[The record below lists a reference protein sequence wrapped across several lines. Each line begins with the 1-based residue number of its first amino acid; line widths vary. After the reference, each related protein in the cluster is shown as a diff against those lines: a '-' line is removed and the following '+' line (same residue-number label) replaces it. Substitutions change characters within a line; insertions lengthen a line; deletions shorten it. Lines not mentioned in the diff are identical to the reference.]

1 MPKKIKGKLSEYERE
16 VMQRTLP
23 MVEDDD
29 AYENYKGRMS
39 EKEREY
45 TLEQMPSMGGMGGS
59 GLEDESLEAGK
70 EYRMKKGGMTKSKKK
85 IQKAYLGKAIRQPT
99 ETDNEFKIR
108 QENYTPFSD
117 KYYSSTGLEDEK
129 LQPGKEYMMKKGGM
143 TKSQKKVGSVMREF
157 KAGKLHSGKKGPV
170 VKSPKQAIAIALSE
184 AGMSKKKMQSGGMV
198 RGSGIAIRGI
208 KKSRIY

>member
-1 MPKKIKGKLSEYERE
+1 MPKEKKSKMKPMPMPYRE
-16 VMQRTLP
+16 GEM
-23 MVEDDD
+23 E
-29 AYENYKGRMS
+29 
-39 EKEREY
+39 
-45 TLEQMPSMGGMGGS
+45 
-59 GLEDESLEAGK
+59 
-70 EYRMKKGGMTKSKKK
+70 EYRMKPMPYLESEMGEPRMKPMPYYEDDYEDSMGQEAAQGAVGEAVGRKKGGMTKSKKK
-85 IQKAYLGKAIRQPT
+85 IIKAYIGKAIRQPT

-170 VKSPKQAIAIALSE
+170 VKNPKQAIAIALSE

-198 RGSGIAIRGI
+198 RGSGAAIRGI

>member
-1 MPKKIKGKLSEYERE
+1 MPKNKIKSKRMPYFEPEGME
-16 VMQRTLP
+16 
-23 MVEDDD
+23 
-29 AYENYKGRMS
+29 ENYKAERMPYM
-39 EKEREY
+39 EPEGTEENYKAER
-45 TLEQMPSMGGMGGS
+45 MPYFEPE
-59 GLEDESLEAGK
+59 GLEGYVSESERRMMQNNMP
-70 EYRMKKGGMTKSKKK
+70 EMKKGGMTKSKKK
-85 IQKAYLGKAIRQPT
+85 IKKAYLGKAIRQPT

-108 QENYTPFSD
+108 HENHTPFSD

-170 VKSPKQAIAIALSE
+170 VKNPKQAIAIALSE

-198 RGSGIAIRGI
+198 RGSGAAIRGI
-208 KKSRIY
+208 KSSRIF